1 MGVVSSLTL
10 APSHRRSNMLP
21 ITPLARFKTHYR
33 WGPGRRAGELNR
45 KHGYPNAQVPLQ
57 YADYLNRPGVGLYGM
72 KENIKYANETDIAVQ
87 LVEADLLQRHRF
99 LTAWNSK
106 YKDLLGELW

>member
-1 MGVVSSLTL
+1 MYSTNI
-10 APSHRRSNMLP
+10 PM
-21 ITPLARFKTHYR
+21 
-33 WGPGRRAGELNR
+33 WGPGHEAPQGLV
-45 KHGYPNAQVPLQ
+45 QLQ
-57 YADYLNRPGVGLYGM
+57 YADYINRPGVGLYGV

-106 YKDLLGELW
+106 YKDLLGETW